1 MYDVDNNGVIDQ
13 AEMKKIVQS
22 IYDIIGTGATRP
34 RDTAEER
41 AMKIFSRMDENCD
54 GLLTEDEFTRGCL
67 QDEEIS
73 KMIACR

>member
-1 MYDVDNNGVIDQ
+1 MYDIDNNGVIDQ

-34 RDTAEER
+34 IDTAEER
-41 AMKIFSRMDENCD
+41 AMKIFIRMDENGD

-67 QDEEIS
+67 QDDELS
-73 KMIACR
+73 KMMACR